1 MSRLEII
8 LSSILLL
15 SIIFNVGVFAYAR
28 SAIVRLLWVAEE
40 LGDLQKMV
48 TSFSDHI
55 QAVYETDTFYGDET
69 LRGLVEHARSF
80 DEQLETFE
88 YVYSLIEKEP
98 TENDNDAEPAS
109 DADDQDDQET

>member
-8 LSSILLL
+8 LSCVLML
-15 SIIFNVGVFAYAR
+15 SVIFNIVVFIYAR
-28 SAIVRLLWVAEE
+28 TAIVRLLWVAEE
-40 LGDLQKMV
+40 LDDLQKMIS
-48 TSFSDHI
+48 SFSNHI

-69 LRGLVEHARSF
+69 LKGLVEHARSF

-98 TENDNDAEPAS
+98 VDNDEYSDTEAEEA
-109 DADDQDDQET
+109 

>member
-1 MSRLEII
+1 MTRLEII
-8 LSSILLL
+8 LSSILTL
-15 SIIFNVGVFAYAR
+15 SIVFNVGVFVYAR
-28 SAIVRLLWVAEE
+28 SAVLRLLWVAEE
-40 LGDLQKMV
+40 LGDLQRMV
-48 TSFSDHI
+48 TSFSNHI

-98 TENDNDAEPAS
+98 VDDEYNTAEAENEEA
-109 DADDQDDQET
+109 

>member
-8 LSSILLL
+8 LSSILVL
-15 SIIFNVGVFAYAR
+15 SFIFNVGVFVYAR

-40 LGDLQKMV
+40 LGDLQNMV
-48 TSFSDHI
+48 SSFSSHI
-55 QAVYETDTFYGDET
+55 QVVYETDAFYGDET

-98 TENDNDAEPAS
+98 TDDDDAE
-109 DADDQDDQET
+109 ADEADDQET

>member
-8 LSSILLL
+8 LSSILTL
-15 SIIFNVGVFAYAR
+15 SIIFNVGVFVYAR
-28 SAIVRLLWVAEE
+28 TAVVKLLWVAEE
-40 LGDLQKMV
+40 LGDLQRMV
-48 TSFSDHI
+48 SSFSNHI

-88 YVYSLIEKEP
+88 YVYSLIEE
-98 TENDNDAEPAS
+98 EDADNDDDAEE
-109 DADDQDDQET
+109 ADYQET

>member
-1 MSRLEII
+1 MTRLEII
-8 LSSILLL
+8 LSSILTL
-15 SIIFNVGVFAYAR
+15 SIVFNVGVFVYAR
-28 SAIVRLLWVAEE
+28 SAVLRLLWVAEE
-40 LGDLQKMV
+40 LGDLQRMV
-48 TSFSDHI
+48 TSFSNHI

-98 TENDNDAEPAS
+98 
-109 DADDQDDQET
+109 ADDEYNTAEAENEEA